1 MTPNS
6 NVVYW
11 NQSYEV
17 FSGGSETMQT
27 NLDILNMGAI
37 KKSPHFFGVEYNI
50 TAKSRIGVAGR
61 GCSGCMCTPKL
72 LVI

>member
-37 KKSPHFFGVEYNI
+37 KKSPHFFWC
-50 TAKSRIGVAGR
+50 RI
-61 GCSGCMCTPKL
+61 
-72 LVI
+72 